1 MTKFKLTTQINNE
14 DVFAN
19 LIEQDISF
27 KQAKQLSPLINGLP
41 EQVPNIDDDRLSAF
55 HFEVDPEQPALKLN
69 DTNFQLNPFKTD
81 IPAVLME
88 AMLLTAEKKFNAK
101 QQDVYIRIGLDKPT
115 CFIFGN
121 KSATDNDSTAP
132 LQHAPHMTPTK
143 PTPQHASTIPQATNQ
158 QQLTSKQLLQTIIR
172 LVNTNQQAMLEI
184 DEYKA
189 KLKKLQKDKEQL
201 QQQQRDYKNYI
212 KKLQKLYRQL
222 LNERK
227 IKKPSKN
234 ENVGDWVLK
243 NWKHFEPAIK
253 HFSNSLYMSHNE
265 LVNGGPDGKGD
276 KFTAEKY
283 KKEAMDILT
292 TAVEKIL
299 KKDKPS
305 SNHQKDKDKDHTKE
319 QDNELEK

>member
-1 MTKFKLTTQINNE
+1 MTKFKLTTQINNK

-27 KQAKQLSPLINGLP
+27 KQAKQLSPLLNGLP
-41 EQVPNIDDDRLSAF
+41 EQVPDIDDNRLSAF

-81 IPAVLME
+81 IPSVLME

-132 LQHAPHMTPTK
+132 LQQATHMTAKTTTQHTSTPTTQ
-143 PTPQHASTIPQATNQ
+143 PTNQ
-158 QQLTSKQLLQTIIR
+158 QQLTSKQLLRTIIR
-172 LVNTNQQAMLEI
+172 LVNNNQQAMLEI

-201 QQQQRDYKNYI
+201 QQQQRNYKNYI
-212 KKLQKLYRQL
+212 KKLQKLYRQI

-234 ENVGDWVLK
+234 ENVSDWVLK

-265 LVNGGPDGKGD
+265 LVNGGQDGKGD
-276 KFTAEKY
+276 KFAAEKY

-299 KKDKPS
+299 KKNKPS
-305 SNHQKDKDKDHTKE
+305 SNHQKDKDHTKE
-319 QDNELEK
+319 RDNELEK